1 MKRRLHRP
9 AAFTLI
15 ELLVVIAIIAIL
27 SSVLLPS
34 LTTAN
39 DRANLAVCQA
49 HLEQVGLLSRQFVED
64 NERFPKDLDELYEK
78 RYLDDNTVLT
88 CSKTGKQ
95 FHYRQLTGKWDRKDR
110 LCCCVNPSRKTLP
123 HGRGKA
129 QAELLASGHAQLVRR

>member
-1 MKRRLHRP
+1 
-9 AAFTLI
+9 FTLI

-49 HLEQVGLLSRQFVED
+49 HLEQVGLSARQFVED
-64 NERFPKDLDELYEK
+64 NDRFPTNLDELYDR

-95 FHYRQLTGKWDRKDR
+95 F
-110 LCCCVNPSRKTLP
+110 
-123 HGRGKA
+123 
-129 QAELLASGHAQLVRR
+129 